1 MKSELGRAQNQSIY
15 SKPIIH
21 QMAYL
26 GLKKIHSIK
35 LSLKSI
41 LNHEIIKINH
51 LNNESI
57 NTHVCPNLSTP
68 KHV

>member
-26 GLKKIHSIK
+26 GLKKK
-35 LSLKSI
+35 SLAS
-41 LNHEIIKINH
+41 N
-51 LNNESI
+51 
-57 NTHVCPNLSTP
+57 
-68 KHV
+68 